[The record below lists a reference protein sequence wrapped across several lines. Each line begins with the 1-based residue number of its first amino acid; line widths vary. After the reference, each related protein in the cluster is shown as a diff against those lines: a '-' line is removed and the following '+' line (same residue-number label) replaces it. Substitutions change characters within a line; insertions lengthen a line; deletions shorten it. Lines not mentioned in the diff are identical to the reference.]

1 MHYRNNFLKVNMVKL
16 PKNLI
21 LLYLQTFWIK
31 GFENKRSIPADEFI
45 EKFGNFVFATEHV
58 SLTKIQKEWLKK

>member
-1 MHYRNNFLKVNMVKL
+1 MHYRNKFSESKYGEFAKEFNSPVSAE
-16 PKNLI
+16 
-21 LLYLQTFWIK
+21 FWIK